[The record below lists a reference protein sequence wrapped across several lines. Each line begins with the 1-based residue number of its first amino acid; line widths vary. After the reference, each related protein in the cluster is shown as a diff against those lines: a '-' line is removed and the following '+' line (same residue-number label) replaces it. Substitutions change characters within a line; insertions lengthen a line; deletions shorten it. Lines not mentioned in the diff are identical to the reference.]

1 MFRGKASTGLPGFDQ
16 VIDRLRLGDNVVWQ
30 VDSTE
35 DYRRMVAPYIEQ
47 SLKDERRLI
56 YVRFGKHAPVVG
68 SHPEVETYELDPTR
82 GFERFASEVYELVER
97 QGKQAFY
104 VFDSLTE
111 LLDQW
116 KSDLMIG
123 NFFKIV
129 CPFLYELDTI
139 AYFALIRG
147 AHTYGTIAGIRETT
161 QLLVDLYHVN
171 GNVYIHPLKVWNRYS
186 PTMFFPHL
194 IRGDE
199 AVSIT
204 ASTETAELFSAIR
217 RGAERLDYWDVVLRE
232 AQDALSQDAERQE
245 RAKRTLINMM
255 LGGDASRMTELCER
269 YFALSDLLTI
279 AGREIGTGFIG
290 GKSVGMLLARKIL
303 EVEGKE
309 RFDGRL
315 EPHDSFYIGSD
326 VYYTYIVQNG
336 WWPLRAKQRT
346 EEGYFEYGR
355 ELKNKLLTGKFPQ
368 AIREHLMQMLEYF
381 GQSPIIVRS
390 SSLLEDNFGN
400 AFAGKYESVFC
411 ANQGSPEERYEA
423 LEQAIRVVYAS
434 SMDEDA
440 LQYRLNRGLFDRD
453 EQMAILVQ
461 RVSGDH
467 YREYFFPHLAGVGFS
482 LNLYAWEAGI
492 DPNAGMLRL
501 VFGLGTRAVDR
512 TEGDYTRLV
521 ALDDPTRLPPMY
533 AEDVRKYS
541 QHDVD
546 VLSLRENKLTS
557 RKADEAVG
565 LDLKTDRAWF
575 ATPDYETQRR
585 MRELGMAAGS
595 APYVL
600 QFDKLLRESEFPG
613 LMRDMLALLSSVYEY
628 PVDLEFTANFAAD
641 GRFKTNVLQCRPMQ
655 TRGLGGQGAAKLPV
669 IGPEDEARVFFAG
682 RGNFMG
688 GSARLPVDHVVYVRP
703 DAYTAMTDREK
714 YSVAR
719 VIGKLNALLRGKRAL
734 LIGPGRWGTTIPSL
748 GVPLRFSELCH
759 MTALCEVAVPSAGFM
774 PELSYGSHFFQD
786 LVESDIF
793 YGAIFVGRDGVSF
806 RPDVALSKPN
816 RLADWLPEHA
826 GFAHAIHAAETPG
839 MTLHADVVS
848 QKMLCVDRPSE
859 GTPTSADVVQ

>member
-1 MFRGKASTGLPGFDQ
+1 MGFRGKASTGLPGFDQ
-16 VIDRLRLGDNVVWQ
+16 VIDMLRLGDNVVWQ

-35 DYRRMVAPYIEQ
+35 DYQRLVAPYIEQ
-47 SLKDERRLI
+47 SLRDERRLV
-56 YVRFGKHAPVVG
+56 YVRFGKHEPVIG
-68 SHPEVETYELDPTR
+68 EHPEVETYEIDPTR
-82 GFERFASEVYELVER
+82 GFERFTAEVYALIER
-97 QGKQAFY
+97 RGKQAFY

-111 LLDQW
+111 LLEQW

-129 CPFLYELDTI
+129 CPYLYELDTI
-139 AYFALIRG
+139 AYFALIRS
-147 AHTYGTIAGIRETT
+147 AHTYSTIAGIRETT
-161 QLLVDLYHVN
+161 QLLLDVYRVN

-217 RGAERLDYWDVVLRE
+217 RGAERLDYWDVLLQQ
-232 AQDALSQDAERQE
+232 AQDALQSDAVRQE
-245 RAKRTLINMM
+245 QVKRTLIAMM
-255 LGGDASRMTELCER
+255 LGGDAGRMTELCER
-269 YFALSDLLTI
+269 YFTLSDLLLV
-279 AGREIGTGFIG
+279 ASREIGTGFIG

-303 EVEGKE
+303 DCEGRQ
-309 RFDGRL
+309 RFADCI
-315 EPHDSFYIGSD
+315 EPHDSYYIGSD

-336 WWPLRAKQRT
+336 WWGLRAKQRT
-346 EEGYFEYGR
+346 EEGYFEYGK
-355 ELKNKLLTGKFPQ
+355 ELKTKLLQGKFPPN
-368 AIREHLMQMLEYF
+368 IRERLMQMLEYF

-411 ANQGSPEERYEA
+411 ANQGTPEERYEA

-467 YREYFFPHLAGVGFS
+467 YRDHFFPHVAGVGFS
-482 LNLYAWEAGI
+482 MNLYVWEQGI
-492 DPNAGMLRL
+492 DMNAGMLRL

-521 ALDDPTRLPPMY
+521 ALDDPSRLPPMY
-533 AEDVRKYS
+533 AEDERKYS

-546 VLSLRENKLTS
+546 VLSLGENRLTT
-557 RKADEAVG
+557 RKADEVLQ
-565 LDLKTDRAWF
+565 LDLKTDRGWF
-575 ATPDYETQRR
+575 ATPDYETERR
-585 MRELGMAAGS
+585 MRELGMHS
-595 APYVL
+595 SPTPQL
-600 QFDKLLRESEFPG
+600 LHFRRLLRESEFPAT
-613 LMRDMLALLSSVYEY
+613 MRDMLAQLERVYDY
-628 PVDLEFTANFAAD
+628 PVDLEFTANFGAD
-641 GRFKTNVLQCRPMQ
+641 GRFKINVLQCRPMQ
-655 TRGLGGQGAAKLPV
+655 TRGLGGQGAVKLPEL
-669 IGPEDEARVFFAG
+669 GPDAAERLFFAG

-688 GSARLPVDHVVYVRP
+688 GNARLPVERVVYVRP
-703 DAYTAMTDREK
+703 EAYAQLTDREK
-714 YSVAR
+714 YSIAR
-719 VIGKLNALLRGKRAL
+719 TIGKLNAQFKGKHAL

-759 MTALCEVAVPSAGFM
+759 MTALFEVAVPSEGFM

-793 YGAIFVGRDGVSF
+793 YGALFVGREDVAF
-806 RPDVALSKPN
+806 RPDVVLRRPN
-816 RLADWLPEHA
+816 RLEEWLPEHA

-839 MTLHADVVS
+839 MTLYADVVN
-848 QKMLCVDRPSE
+848 QKMLCME
-859 GTPTSADVVQ
+859 